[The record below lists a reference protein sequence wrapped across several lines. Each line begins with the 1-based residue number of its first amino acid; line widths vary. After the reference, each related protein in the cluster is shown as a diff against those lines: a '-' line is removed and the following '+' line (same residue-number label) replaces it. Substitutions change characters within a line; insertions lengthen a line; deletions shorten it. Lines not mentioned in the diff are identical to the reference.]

1 MGAETRRR
9 VVIVAYPQVDP
20 LDVAGPCEVF
30 ASVQGALASAGKRD
44 RAGYLIEVISSSRDL
59 RLQSDSAVQLLA
71 HRSIREPCGAIDTL
85 LVAGG
90 LGAPAAARDQS
101 LLRWLR
107 RAASRVRRLGS
118 VCTGAFVLAAAGLL
132 NGHRVTTHWKYCAR
146 LAQAYSQVEV
156 DPDCIFIRDGR
167 IFTSAGVT
175 AGMDLALALVE
186 EDFGRA
192 IALAVARHL
201 VLFVR
206 RPGGQCQFSAQ
217 MRIQAADY
225 EPLRELQ
232 SWVAEHL
239 AEDLSVERLAARVHM
254 SVRNFARVFPRQVGW
269 TPAGFVEQL
278 RVEAARRRLE
288 ESDVGL
294 AQVARECGF
303 GSADSM
309 RRSFLRLFRVAPSDY
324 RNRFQTGPRGKSG
337 YPNTGFYEEVS
348 S

>member
-1 MGAETRRR
+1 MGADSRRR
-9 VVIVAYPQVDP
+9 VVVVAYPQVDV

-30 ASVQGALASAGKRD
+30 ASVQDALGRSGMRHQ
-44 RAGYLIEVISSSRDL
+44 AGYTVEVFSSSRALTIDTDSGV
-59 RLQSDSAVQLLA
+59 RLQA
-71 HRSIREPCGAIDTL
+71 HRSILDYRGAIDTL

-90 LGAPAAARDQS
+90 IGSAGAANDPA
-101 LLRWLR
+101 LLRWLGR
-107 RAASRVRRLGS
+107 MASRVRRLGS

-132 NGHRVTTHWKYCAR
+132 NGRRATTHWSYCTQLAR
-146 LAQAYSQVEV
+146 AYPQIEV
-156 DPDCIFIRDGR
+156 DPDCIFIRDGA

-186 EDFGRA
+186 EDYGRA
-192 IALAVARHL
+192 IALAIARHL

-217 MRIQAADY
+217 LQIQAADR

-232 SWVAEHL
+232 AWIAEHL
-239 AEDLSVERLAARVHM
+239 NEDLCVERLAARVHM
-254 SVRNFARVFPRQVGW
+254 SVRNFARVFRKDVGW
-269 TPAGFVEQL
+269 TPAQFVEQL

-288 ESDVGL
+288 ESDAGL

-309 RRSFLRLFRVAPSDY
+309 CRSFLRHLRVTPSDY
-324 RNRFQTGPRGKSG
+324 RGRFQTGPRTLSG
-337 YPNTGFYEEVS
+337 YPNSHLSQEVAS
-348 S
+348 